1 MHVILTITAT
11 HDRYLAITP
20 ETAKRSLT
28 EAYHWSRGAALLNKK
43 LSNPIIPQDRDALW
57 AAAAML
63 GIASFT
69 SIEASSPKEAWPLKP
84 YDPADLDWVNMS
96 QGKEAIW
103 NATDPLRPDSIF
115 HVMADEYRAL
125 MATPRLCEINEIP
138 DELVR
143 LCGLDELSAAQ
154 QNPYYTAVSM
164 LVQLGGIQCTQ
175 TTMTKYLAFLR
186 FMEPAFRNLL
196 HRKDARAL
204 LILANWYA
212 PMCQSL
218 WWIARRARLEC
229 QAICLYLGKHHPDE
243 TDIQKMLICPRK
255 QCGLTM

>member
-1 MHVILTITAT
+1 MHIILTITAT
-11 HDRYLAITP
+11 HDRYLSIAP
-20 ETAKRSLT
+20 ENAKISIT
-28 EAYHWSRGAALLNKK
+28 EAYHWSRGAALLNEK
-43 LSNPIIPQDRDALW
+43 LSAPILPQDRDALW

-63 GIASFT
+63 GIASIT

-84 YDPADLDWVNMS
+84 YDPNDLDWLDVS

-115 HVMADEYRAL
+115 HAMADDYRA
-125 MATPRLCEINEIP
+125 MMDTPRLCEINEIP
-138 DELVR
+138 SEFVR
-143 LCGLDELSAAQ
+143 LCGLDNLSAPQ

-164 LVQLGGIQCTQ
+164 LVHLGGVECTQ
-175 TTMTKYLAFLR
+175 ASMIRYLKFCK

-196 HRKDARAL
+196 HRKDSRAL

-218 WWIARRARLEC
+218 WWMARRAQLEC
-229 QAICLYLGKHHPDE
+229 QAICLYLRKHHPDE
-243 TDIQKMLICPRK
+243 RDIQEMLINPRI